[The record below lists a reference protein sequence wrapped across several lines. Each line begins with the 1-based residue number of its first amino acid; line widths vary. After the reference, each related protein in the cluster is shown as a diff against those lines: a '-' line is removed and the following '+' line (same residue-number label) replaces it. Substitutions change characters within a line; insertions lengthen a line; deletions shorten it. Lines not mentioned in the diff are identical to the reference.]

1 MKQFT
6 FGLLLLLLVASCS
19 KPIAQFKTTAKTY
32 EAPADIQ
39 FANESKKADRFE
51 WDFGDGQ
58 TSTDAA
64 PVHHYT
70 KSGNYNVTLK
80 AFKGTKI
87 KTKKQK
93 ITVKPPKDCLV
104 EIQTPFGNM
113 ILKLADETPL
123 HRDNFSQLA
132 EENFYDS
139 LLFHRVIAGF
149 MIQGGDPN
157 SKDISRGPMGS
168 GGPGYT
174 IAAEFSPHLVHTKG
188 AIAAARTGGPSNPE
202 KRSSGSQFYI
212 VQGKKVTDAMLD
224 RIEQTH
230 GFTYSPDQRKAYLTN
245 GGTPQLDMEYT
256 VFGYVVKGLD
266 VIDKVAAVKTNRG
279 NRPDTPVWMKVFL
292 IN

>member
-6 FGLLLLLLVASCS
+6 FGMFLLLLVASCS
-19 KPIAQFKTTAKTY
+19 KPIAQFSTNATKYT
-32 EAPADIQ
+32 APADVK
-39 FANESKKADRFE
+39 FANNSQKADRYL

-58 TSTDAA
+58 TSTEEA
-64 PVHHYT
+64 PTHHYT
-70 KSGNYNVTLK
+70 KSGNYNVVLK
-80 AFKGTKI
+80 AIKGGKT

-93 ITVKPPKDCLV
+93 VVIDAPSDCLV

-113 ILKLADETPL
+113 VLKLADETPL
-123 HRDNFSQLA
+123 HRDNLSKLA

-139 LLFHRVIAGF
+139 LLFHRVIRGF
-149 MIQGGDPN
+149 MVQGGDPN
-157 SKDISRGPMGS
+157 SKTMKGAMGT

-174 IAAEFSPHLVHTKG
+174 IPAEFTPKLVHIKG

-212 VQGKKVTDAMLD
+212 VQGKKVTNNMLD
-224 RIEQTH
+224 RIEQMRD
-230 GFTYSPDQRKAYLTN
+230 FTYSPSQRKEYLEK

-256 VFGYVVKGLD
+256 VFGYVIKGMD
-266 VIDKVAAVKTNRG
+266 VIDKIAAVKTKKG
-279 NRPDTPVWMKVFL
+279 DRPVEPVWMKVVL

>member
-6 FGLLLLLLVASCS
+6 FGMFLLLLVASCS
-19 KPIAQFKTTAKTY
+19 KPIAQFSTNATKYT
-32 EAPADIQ
+32 APADVQ
-39 FANESKKADRFE
+39 FANNSQKADRYL

-58 TSTDAA
+58 TSTEEA
-64 PVHHYT
+64 PTHHYT
-70 KSGNYNVTLK
+70 KSGNYNVVLK
-80 AFKGTKI
+80 AIKGGKT

-93 ITVKPPKDCLV
+93 VVIDAPRDCLV

-113 ILKLADETPL
+113 VLKLADETPL
-123 HRDNFSQLA
+123 HRDNLSKLA

-139 LLFHRVIAGF
+139 LLFHRVIRGF

-157 SKDISRGPMGS
+157 SKTMKGAMGT

-174 IAAEFSPHLVHTKG
+174 IPAEFTPKLVHIKG

-212 VQGKKVTDAMLD
+212 VQGKKVTNNMLD
-224 RIEQTH
+224 RIEQMRD
-230 GFTYSPDQRKAYLTN
+230 FTYSPSQRKEYLEK

-256 VFGYVVKGLD
+256 VFGYVIKGMD
-266 VIDKVAAVKTNRG
+266 VIDKIAAVKTKKG
-279 NRPDTPVWMKVFL
+279 DRPVEPVWMKVVL

>member
-6 FGLLLLLLVASCS
+6 FGMLLLLFVASCS
-19 KPIAQFKTTAKTY
+19 KPIAQFKTNATKY
-32 EAPADIQ
+32 MAPADVQ
-39 FANESKKADRFE
+39 FTNNSQKADSYE

-58 TSTDAA
+58 TSTEET
-64 PVHHYT
+64 PTHHYT
-70 KSGNYNVTLK
+70 KSGNYNVILK
-80 AFKGTKI
+80 AIKGGKS

-93 ITVKPPKDCLV
+93 VVIDAPNDCLV
-104 EIQTPFGNM
+104 EIQTPYGNM
-113 ILKLADETPL
+113 VLKLSDETPL
-123 HRDNFSQLA
+123 HRDNLSKLA

-139 LLFHRVIAGF
+139 LLFHRVIRGF

-157 SKDISRGPMGS
+157 SRSMKGAMGT

-174 IAAEFSPHLVHTKG
+174 IPAEFTPKLVHIKG

-212 VQGKKVTDAMLD
+212 VQGKKVTNNMLD
-224 RIEQTH
+224 RIEQMRD
-230 GFTYSPDQRKAYLTN
+230 FTYSPTQRKEYLEK

-256 VFGYVVKGLD
+256 VFGYVIKGMD
-266 VIDKVAAVKTNRG
+266 VIDKIAAVKTKKG
-279 NRPDTPVWMKVFL
+279 DRPVEPVWMRVIL